1 MLTKFKSSPMDKV
14 DYETYE
20 TDQTY
25 DNMEDNA
32 EEKKVIFYFCVQL

>member
-1 MLTKFKSSPMDKV
+1 MDKV

-25 DNMEDNA
+25 DSMEDNA
-32 EEKKVIFYFCVQL
+32 EEKKVISYFCVQF